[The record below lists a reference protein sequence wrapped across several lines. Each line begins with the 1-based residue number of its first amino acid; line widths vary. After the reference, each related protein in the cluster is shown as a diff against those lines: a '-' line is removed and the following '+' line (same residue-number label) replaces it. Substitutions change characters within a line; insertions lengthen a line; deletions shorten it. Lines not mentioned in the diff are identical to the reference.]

1 MKSEPITHH
10 PDPPPP
16 SHTIS
21 SLTQHEQSYA
31 APVVSQV
38 PQMQHEGVVADPN
51 MEYGEE
57 YVDYEGYEEGGM
69 DGSYEG
75 SMMDNSG
82 LGGNDGNKGKFTI
95 LNMGV

>member
-10 PDPPPP
+10 PDLPPN
-16 SHTIS
+16 HTIS
-21 SLTQHEQSYA
+21 PVTQHEQPYT
-31 APVVSQV
+31 APVVSHV

-57 YVDYEGYEEGGM
+57 YGDYEGYKEGGM
-69 DGSYEG
+69 EGSYEG

-82 LGGNDGNKGKFTI
+82 LGGNDGNKGKCAI
-95 LNMGV
+95 LNMGG